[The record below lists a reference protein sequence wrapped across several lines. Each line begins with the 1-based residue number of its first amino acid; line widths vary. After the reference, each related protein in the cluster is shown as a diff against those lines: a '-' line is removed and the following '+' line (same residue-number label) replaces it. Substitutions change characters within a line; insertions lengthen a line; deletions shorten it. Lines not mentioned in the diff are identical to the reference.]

1 MPVWNVSNS
10 FTSKM
15 AETTPNIP
23 GTGVTPDCTKPPHA
37 KIETEENGM
46 VRVTVGDQIGWV
58 SSYHLVDTK
67 VSQLKHAWLKE
78 HKTN

>member
-1 MPVWNVSNS
+1 MPVWNVFNS

-23 GTGVTPDCTKPPHA
+23 GTGVTQDCIKPPHA
-37 KIETEENGM
+37 KLESEENGM
-46 VRVTVGDQIGWV
+46 VRVTVGDQVGWV

-78 HKTN
+78 HRTD

>member
-1 MPVWNVSNS
+1 MPVWNVFNS

-23 GTGVTPDCTKPPHA
+23 GTAFTPDCTKPPNPRL
-37 KIETEENGM
+37 ETEPNGM

-58 SSYHLVDTK
+58 SSYHLADTK
-67 VSQLKHAWLKE
+67 VRQLRHAWLKE
-78 HKTN
+78 HKTD

>member
-1 MPVWNVSNS
+1 MWNAFNS

-23 GTGVTPDCTKPPHA
+23 GTGVTPDCIKPPTP
-37 KIETEENGM
+37 KLESEENGM
-46 VRVTVGDQIGWV
+46 VRVTVGDQVGWV

-78 HKTN
+78 HKTD